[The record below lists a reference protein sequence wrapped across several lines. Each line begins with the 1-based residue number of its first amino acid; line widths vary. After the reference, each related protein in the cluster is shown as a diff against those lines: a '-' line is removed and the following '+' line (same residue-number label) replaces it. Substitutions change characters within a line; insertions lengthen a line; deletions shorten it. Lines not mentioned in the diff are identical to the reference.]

1 MIQIHKNASSF
12 PSYIA
17 QNGVRRPLTAIKAL
31 PLRLTTIDPSSLFRN
46 LFKTTETVM
55 RRTVA
60 EPRVDEEGV
69 TFTVEVGFT
78 ERECVVS
85 KNALAHLSRRKG
97 DQFDYMATYRA
108 FEDQIHS
115 VARRLVVAGVSGS
128 PLVLG
133 AAYFV

>member
-1 MIQIHKNASSF
+1 M
-12 PSYIA
+12 P
-17 QNGVRRPLTAIKAL
+17 
-31 PLRLTTIDPSSLFRN
+31 
-46 LFKTTETVM
+46 
-55 RRTVA
+55 RTMV
-60 EPRVDEEGV
+60 EPRVGEEGV

-85 KNALAHLSRRKG
+85 KNALAHLCRLKG
-97 DQFDYMATYRA
+97 GQLDYLQTYRA